1 MTNVTALVKER
12 GAELCNS
19 LAGFQ
24 AYTRCD
30 QIPMTSFTGKGNL
43 IPLKLLKKNK
53 TYKKAFAAL
62 GSSEAIPNE
71 TLKQIEKYTCEL
83 NKIAKNT
90 NPNLELHVDDA

>member
-1 MTNVTALVKER
+1 V
-12 GAELCNS
+12 
-19 LAGFQ
+19 
-24 AYTRCD
+24 
-30 QIPMTSFTGKGNL
+30 KGNL

-83 NKIAKNT
+83 YKIAKNT